1 MLAQLNGRAAEILM
15 QRFACYT
22 DLHVGQNCT
31 RYLPVS
37 VGVWG
42 GAVLV
47 DVDVDALMS

>member
-31 RYLPVS
+31 RYVPVS
-37 VGVWG
+37 LGYGEAEEEGEAEWMT
-42 GAVLV
+42 LY
-47 DVDVDALMS
+47 